1 VTAAF
6 VINGARASARALAAL
21 GVICW
26 GIGGNL
32 PALAAEAYSADAV
45 KAEFLYRFAG
55 YVEWP
60 NDQPRDAPFTIA
72 VTAADG
78 VFAELQQLAPGRT
91 IQNRPVEIRK
101 ISAAAELQS
110 VQILYVPSYTQQSAR
125 ALLNAAIG
133 RPILVV
139 TDEAG
144 GLVRGSIVNFVEAD
158 RHVRFEISLTAADRS
173 SLKINSGLLSVAAH
187 VEGGRPRAEVSCWQ
201 SPLFGPTAGCARR
214 TRVARLGAGDDL
226 PAAAGARVGERGS

>member
-1 VTAAF
+1 MTASCA
-6 VINGARASARALAAL
+6 INATRASGRALAAL

-26 GIGGNL
+26 GIAANL

-60 NDQPRDAPFTIA
+60 SDQPRDAPFTIA

-78 VFAELQQLAPGRT
+78 VLAQLQQLTPGRT

-101 ISAAAELQS
+101 VSAAADLQN
-110 VQILYVPSYTQQSAR
+110 VQILYVPSYAQQSAR
-125 ALLNAAIG
+125 ALVNAAIG

-144 GLVRGSIVNFVEAD
+144 GLVRGSIVNFVETD
-158 RHVRFEISLTAADRS
+158 RHVRFEISLTAADHS
-173 SLKINSGLLSVAAH
+173 NLKINSGLLSVAAH
-187 VEGGRPRAEVSCWQ
+187 VEGGRPRADLPCWQ
-201 SPLFGPTAGCARR
+201 SPIFGAGAGCSRR
-214 TRVARLGAGDDL
+214 TRLARLGAGAYL
-226 PAAAGARVGERGS
+226 PVATGTHVAERGS